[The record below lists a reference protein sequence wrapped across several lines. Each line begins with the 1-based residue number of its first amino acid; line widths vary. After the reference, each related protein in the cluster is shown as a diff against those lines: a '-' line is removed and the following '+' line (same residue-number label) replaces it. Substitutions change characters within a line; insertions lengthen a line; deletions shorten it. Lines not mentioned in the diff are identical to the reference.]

1 MPEPVPGNL
10 TRSGGAKAWWMWI
23 IATSF
28 LLFLFNLQT
37 GYNIINTSMAK
48 DLSLTVTQVSV
59 VASVYTAVFG
69 FCQILSGPVLDRF
82 GVRYVIP
89 CALLTVTLGALV
101 LTHAQSFVTLLIAQ
115 VIMAIGAIFGFVGA
129 GFVGG
134 EWFGS
139 TKFGFMFGLVQA
151 AAAFGAFFG
160 GNLINELLE
169 SYDWREILRGFTCA
183 GLFLTV
189 IAFLF
194 LRDRKQFSAG
204 SLSVSTGLIK
214 ELITV
219 IGVRQIW
226 LSTLIG
232 SVLFGGLLSL
242 AVVWAS
248 KVIQSYGMEPAR
260 ANRASLVIWLGCGLG
275 AGVMDLLSRSLKSRK
290 LVLLVNATVFALALI
305 LLLYFPCDFYIA
317 SLLSLIIGFTSAAHM
332 LAFTMAAEMVPC
344 SLEGTSA
351 AITNSGLY
359 LVSTLMITLPGYL
372 LPHTE
377 HLTLSGFQ
385 SALMPIWVITVASII
400 LCLFF
405 LQDTFEKQS
414 PSVPA

>member
-1 MPEPVPGNL
+1 MPEPTSGNISK
-10 TRSGGAKAWWMWI
+10 TGGAKAWWMWI
-23 IATSF
+23 IATGF

-37 GYNIINTSMAK
+37 GYNIINTSLAR
-48 DLSLTVTQVSV
+48 DLSLTVSQVSV

-69 FCQILSGPVLDRF
+69 LCQIISGPVLDRF
-82 GVRYVIP
+82 GIRYVTP
-89 CALLTVTLGALV
+89 CAILTVTLGAFV
-101 LTHAQSFVTLLIAQ
+101 LTHAQSFTTLLIAQ
-115 VIMAIGAIFGFVGA
+115 IIIAIGSIFGFVGA

-139 TKFGFMFGLVQA
+139 IKFGFMFGLVQS
-151 AAAFGAFFG
+151 AAAFGSFFG

-169 SYDWREILRGFTCA
+169 SYSWREILQGFTYT
-183 GLFLTV
+183 GLFLSV
-189 IAFLF
+189 IAFLC
-194 LRDRKQFSAG
+194 LRDKKDFSKV
-204 SLSVSTGLIK
+204 SLSFRTGIIK

-219 IGVRQIW
+219 LGVSQIW

-248 KVIQSYGMEPAR
+248 KIIQSYGIEPAS

-275 AGVMDLLSRSLKSRK
+275 AGVMDLISRSLKSRK
-290 LVLLVNATVFALALI
+290 LVLLTNAAVFAVTLL
-305 LLLYFPCDFYIA
+305 LLLYFPCNFYIA
-317 SLLSLIIGFTSAAHM
+317 SFLSFIIGFTSAAHM
-332 LAFTMAAEMVPC
+332 LAFTMAAEMVPAA
-344 SLEGTSA
+344 LEGTSA

-372 LPHTE
+372 LPHSGP
-377 HLTLSGFQ
+377 LTLTGFQ
-385 SALMPIWVITVASII
+385 SALMPIWVITVASIG

-405 LQDTFEKQS
+405 LQDTFSDSSEKQ
-414 PSVPA
+414 P

>member
-1 MPEPVPGNL
+1 MPEPASDNR
-10 TRSGGAKAWWMWI
+10 TQSGGARAWWMWI

-37 GYNIINTSMAK
+37 GYNIINRSLAR
-48 DLSLTVTQVSV
+48 DLSLTVPQVSV

-69 FCQILSGPVLDRF
+69 LCQIFSGPVLDRF
-82 GVRYVIP
+82 GIRYVIP
-89 CALLTVTLGALV
+89 CAILTVTLGAFV
-101 LTHAQSFVTLLIAQ
+101 LAHAQSFAMVIVAQ
-115 VIMAIGAIFGFVGA
+115 IIMAIGAIFGFVGA

-139 TKFGFMFGLVQA
+139 IKFGFMFGLVQS

-169 SYDWREILRGFTCA
+169 SYHWRDIIQGFTYV
-183 GLFLTV
+183 GLLLTA

-194 LRDRKQFSAG
+194 LRDRNHPSDV
-204 SLSVSTGLIK
+204 SLSFRTGIVK

-219 IGVRQIW
+219 LGIRQIW
-226 LSTLIG
+226 LATLIG

-248 KVIQSYGMEPAR
+248 KVIHSYGMEPAR
-260 ANRASLVIWLGCGLG
+260 ANRASLVIWLGCGFG

-290 LVLLVNATVFALALI
+290 LALLINAAVFALALL
-305 LLLYFPCDFYIA
+305 LLLYFPCNFYIA
-317 SLLSLIIGFTSAAHM
+317 SVLSFVIGFSSAAHM

-359 LVSTLMITLPGYL
+359 LVSALMITLPGYL
-372 LPHTE
+372 LPHTG
-377 HLTLSGFQ
+377 HLTLADFQ
-385 SALMPIWVITVASII
+385 WALMPIWVMTVASIG

-405 LQDTFEKQS
+405 LHDTFKDNS
-414 PSVPA
+414 RDT